1 MTNFTAYR
9 GLPPLFDLG
18 QTAHARLFSYL
29 SWPWEALDALEA
41 YLGMLLAED
50 PLPSGQG
57 TAQTAAQGVQTE
69 GAWITGDVRIG
80 HGTRVYPG
88 ARIEGV
94 VHIGSGCVVEP
105 GAYIRGPAWI
115 GDQCEVRQGAYLRGL
130 VLAGARAV
138 LGHASEFKRCIL
150 LEKAQA
156 PHFNYVGDSVLGA
169 GAHIGAGVILSNLR
183 LDKKPVRVN
192 LLGDQTQ
199 GMAERRLDTG
209 LEKFGALIGDH
220 CEVGCNTVLNPGTI
234 LGARCRVAPVSN
246 LRGTWPENS
255 AVSASP

>member
-1 MTNFTAYR
+1 MSKAIAFR
-9 GLPPLFDLG
+9 GLPELFDLE

-29 SWPWEALDALEA
+29 EWPWEALDALEA

-50 PLPSGQG
+50 PLPSESSATQASPKG
-57 TAQTAAQGVQTE
+57 TQFE
-69 GAWITGDVRIG
+69 GAFISGDVRIG
-80 HGTRVYPG
+80 HGVKIHPG
-88 ARIEGV
+88 ARIEGT
-94 VHIGSGCVVEP
+94 VHLGSGTVVES

-115 GDQCEVRQGAYLRGL
+115 ADQCEVRQGAYLRGL
-130 VLAGARAV
+130 VLSGARAV

-156 PHFNYVGDSVLGA
+156 PHFNYVGDSVLGV
-169 GAHIGAGVILSNLR
+169 GAHLGAGVILSNLR
-183 LDKKPVRVN
+183 LDKKPVKVS
-192 LLGDQTQ
+192 L
-199 GMAERRLDTG
+199 AESRLDTG

-246 LRGTWPENS
+246 LRGTWPANS
-255 AVSASP
+255 VVSIST